1 MGNITDKRVQYNHTT
16 GLFTNKDRTIAFQSY
31 EDADRY
37 NKSLT
42 SSSPGVS
49 PQEIEDF
56 KAPIKTPG
64 VNPKV
69 KPKRVE
75 TLSERAERLTH
86 LYDDAPKPKH
96 LDDKSIVDMEKWNSM
111 KGLEKKTPV
120 IKQPNP
126 LDNNGPFSMEVK
138 RQIKDGTYGPGNKKD
153 IVRPKPFKNE
163 DPSTYPMN
171 QKREMNM
178 FEQLLSTVKNPK
190 TKEDREQAQQFKR
203 MIRKDYYNPKMRQWL
218 GDEELKFIGKHP
230 SQRIKKP
237 EVKIPTIDINYK
249 PFKPGPA
256 VPPLAEVIKNSSR
269 VKPGLSEDL
278 YAQVKQINKNVD
290 YVLGK
295 KEERSES
302 ENEKSETNKEKTYDR

>member
-1 MGNITDKRVQYNHTT
+1 MVNKIDKRVQYNHTT
-16 GLFTNKDRTIAFQSY
+16 GLFTNKDRTIAFKTY

-86 LYDDAPKPKH
+86 LHDDAPKPKH
-96 LDDKSIVDMEKWNSM
+96 FDDKSIVDMEKWNSM

-120 IKQPNP
+120 IQ
-126 LDNNGPFSMEVK
+126 
-138 RQIKDGTYGPGNKKD
+138 
-153 IVRPKPFKNE
+153 RPKPFKNE

-171 QKREMNM
+171 QKKEMNS
-178 FEQLLSTVKNPK
+178 FEQMLSTVKNPK
-190 TKEDREQAQQFKR
+190 TKEDREEAQEFKR
-203 MIRKDYYNPKMRQWL
+203 MIRKDYYNPKKKQWL